1 MVFPPSKEAY
11 EALVNEV
18 KALKEENKRL
28 RNVRTTSE
36 VELQPK
42 TRDRK
47 ASRNSLAEIYRET
60 TTLRKH
66 TMLLGQ
72 EVETDDR
79 LERRVKWGQRGLG
92 TSAFF
97 TLICWVAGQNLATI
111 VLAALTFV
119 FAVILYYKN
128 VSLVLAKRLLRET
141 NVVIIILLSLCNA
154 AIDIVRPAHSLS
166 QINGF
171 VYILGISA
179 FVFLDAVNVKS
190 RVFVMVIGILFVFV
204 NVNEIFDRT
213 FKEWDQGVILF
224 KYNIQENEY
233 SIMKRSVKRSIFL
246 QIMLFSMNGIYTL
259 FKDRKQELLIF
270 ATGHIYRET
279 GTASKELEDKL
290 YSENIELENV
300 V

>member
-1 MVFPPSKEAY
+1 MVVQPSIEAY

-47 ASRNSLAEIYRET
+47 ASRNSWTDIYNEN

-66 TMLLGQ
+66 KRLLGQ
-72 EVETDDR
+72 DVETDDG
-79 LERRVKWGQRGLG
+79 LEWRVKWGQRGAG
-92 TSAFF
+92 AFLLLA
-97 TLICWVAGQNLATI
+97 LIFLIVGQFIAFIVFVAFMFI
-111 VLAALTFV
+111 
-119 FAVILYYKN
+119 FACVLYYKN
-128 VSLVLAKRLLRET
+128 VSFMIAKRLLRET

-259 FKDRKQELLIF
+259 FKDRKQELLVF

-279 GTASKELEDKL
+279 GTASKEVDEDK
-290 YSENIELENV
+290 
-300 V
+300 